1 MKMKLKKPTH
11 IVYDDMLTQFDT
23 PLVDMNTTMNT
34 HMNTPMNKY
43 MNTPLVN
50 ITTSSKPDDV
60 PVTKKKVVV
69 KKKVPQE
76 IVEAQVQIQERKVS
90 TYNMF
95 IKEKR
100 QELLSQYPKLSKAEI
115 YEMAKEAYRELKCT

>member
-23 PLVDMNTTMNT
+23 PLVDMNT
-34 HMNTPMNKY
+34 P

-50 ITTSSKPDDV
+50 INTSIHIKT
-60 PVTKKKVVV
+60 PVECEVKKKVVV
-69 KKKVPQE
+69 KKVPQE
-76 IVEAQVQIQERKVS
+76 PVQVQAPERKVS

-100 QELLSQYPKLSKAEI
+100 QELLSQHPKLSKAEI
-115 YEMAKEAYRELKCT
+115 YEMAKQAYRDLKSI